1 VRLKTTTTAV
11 TTMMMTWCEYR
22 RSATTTAIFNISYMS
37 VTLINDLLTIHSIL
51 QELLMLVTVKVYVMM
66 KQPLRPQCW

>member
-1 VRLKTTTTAV
+1 
-11 TTMMMTWCEYR
+11 
-22 RSATTTAIFNISYMS
+22 MS